1 MIAVHDLTFVPLI
14 SETVIQERVE
24 TLAMQLTERYQ
35 DKKPLFLVLLNG
47 AFIFAAD
54 LVRACAMQAEIVFV
68 KLSSYEGMQSSGK
81 VITVIG
87 VEEHVVQGR
96 EVIIVED
103 IVDSGKTMHDFLQT
117 IQGYSPISISIV
129 TLLLKPSAL
138 QYDVPTDYV
147 GFAIEDKFVIGYGLD
162 YNGLGRNL
170 KEIYQ
175 LK

>member
-1 MIAVHDLTFVPLI
+1 
-14 SETVIQERVE
+14 
-24 TLAMQLTERYQ
+24 
-35 DKKPLFLVLLNG
+35 
-47 AFIFAAD
+47 
-54 LVRACAMQAEIVFV
+54 
-68 KLSSYEGMQSSGK
+68 
-81 VITVIG
+81 
-87 VEEHVVQGR
+87 
-96 EVIIVED
+96 
-103 IVDSGKTMHDFLQT
+103 MHDFLQT
-117 IQGYSPISISIV
+117 IQSYSPTSVSIV